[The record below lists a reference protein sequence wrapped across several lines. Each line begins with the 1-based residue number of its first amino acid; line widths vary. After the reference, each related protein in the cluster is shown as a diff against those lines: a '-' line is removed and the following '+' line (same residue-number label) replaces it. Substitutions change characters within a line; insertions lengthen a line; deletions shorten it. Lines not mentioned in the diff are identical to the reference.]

1 MDKSNGI
8 EHYEKKLKKK
18 NHSKNLKTKKK
29 KNQEILIVVQ
39 FLVRVMACHLLEWN
53 K

>member
-29 KNQEILIVVQ
+29 KIRK
-39 FLVRVMACHLLEWN
+39 FL
-53 K
+53 